1 MEKKDFIRVINE
13 EISKFDFLGND
24 AYLKEEELFEMLG
37 TEQFQKQFIIDAITK
52 FKDKINLDNNAAYIS
67 NDSNFDDSFYSP
79 DGFIEYP
86 AKILYEY
93 DKEKEPIMFE
103 VLFNSNN
110 TDLKEVDVNMFSK
123 DGDDVDFVAFKN
135 APKKIQEL
143 FIETFVKPVIE
154 NRGRT
159 PFGGETAHN
168 TTQTI

>member
-13 EISKFDFLGND
+13 EISKFDFLSND

-67 NDSNFDDSFYSP
+67 SDTNSDNSFYSP

-86 AKILYEY
+86 AKIIYEY

-110 TDLKEVDVNMFSK
+110 TDLKEVDVFY
-123 DGDDVDFVAFKN
+123 
-135 APKKIQEL
+135 P
-143 FIETFVKPVIE
+143 
-154 NRGRT
+154 
-159 PFGGETAHN
+159 
-168 TTQTI
+168 